1 MLIETPYKV
10 GDTVSIKLS
19 SGEEMVCR
27 LEEENDTHVIVKK
40 PMMLVAGK
48 NGAGLAP
55 FMFTVDMESKV
66 KLANS
71 SVICVVK
78 TGKEPADMYL
88 KSTTGLQAV

>member
-1 MLIETPYKV
+1 MWQVTLKTQDLMEQAQFRLGETMLIEAPYKV

-27 LEEENDTHVIVKK
+27 LEEENDTHVVVKQ

-55 FMFTVDMESKV
+55 FMFTVTIWRV
-66 KLANS
+66 K
-71 SVICVVK
+71 
-78 TGKEPADMYL
+78 
-88 KSTTGLQAV
+88 